1 MHQSTTQFLGMGP
14 SATTIRG
21 AVARVPT
28 KKNGVAQQK
37 SQFEDWIRNA
47 NGMYE
52 QWLRRDTEAQK
63 HLMDEKLQ
71 KQLAEERERQEILK
85 LIVGS

>member
-1 MHQSTTQFLGMGP
+1 
-14 SATTIRG
+14 
-21 AVARVPT
+21 
-28 KKNGVAQQK
+28 
-37 SQFEDWIRNA
+37 
-47 NGMYE
+47 MYE